1 MRYALEG
8 ELREQ
13 RESFASFR
21 VGVGLVLFAIYAL
34 LAIPFRSYVQPI
46 IVMGVIPFGIFG
58 ALLGH
63 MIMGMNLSIMSV
75 WGIMALIG
83 VIVNDS
89 LVLVDYINRQR
100 WEGVSLMDAVR
111 GGGMARFRPILLT
124 SLTTFAALTPLLLDE
139 STQAQFP
146 IPMAAS
152 LGFGILYATLITLIL
167 VPLGYLL
174 LEDIRAVSARGIRGG
189 AMWLGRLD

>member
-124 SLTTFAALTPLLLDE
+124 SLTTFAGLTPLLLDE
-139 STQAQFP
+139 STQAQFL
-146 IPMAAS
+146 IPMAVS

-174 LEDIRAVSARGIRGG
+174 LEDVRAVSARGIRGG
-189 AMWLGRLD
+189 AM

>member
-21 VGVGLVLFAIYAL
+21 VGVGLALFAIYAL

-46 IVMGVIPFGIFG
+46 IVMGVILFGIFG
-58 ALLGH
+58 TLLGH

-75 WGIMALIG
+75 WRIMALIG